1 MKNVPENPAELSYKQ
16 LQEILRK
23 GQDFMDFI
31 QDQDPI
37 VERQS
42 KVTSVIEES
51 LKCYREE
58 ATEKAKKVVKQTK
71 LDNFFTKAGPSSSK
85 SSQKT
90 SESGQTSGKKSK
102 KMSLINLD
110 EAFESSSDEN

>member
-58 ATEKAKKVVKQTK
+58 ATEKAKKVVEQTK
-71 LDNFFTKAGPSSSK
+71 
-85 SSQKT
+85 
-90 SESGQTSGKKSK
+90 
-102 KMSLINLD
+102 
-110 EAFESSSDEN
+110 